1 MKKIYFLLMMVM
13 VSVGVWGQ
21 IYQHDFGT
29 TAITTKPYTGVPTI
43 LDANLSSSSWT
54 TSAAAFGGLAGN
66 GGTPSQSLSLTNSS
80 GTPTFTLTFN
90 VAAGFQVDVS
100 SFNFWRVRSNTG
112 AQNWAMT
119 INGISV
125 GSGTIPTTGATLG
138 TTLVS
143 NVVSG
148 LTGTVTVVITFSGA
162 SGSGTCRVDDFTLNG
177 SVTSISIPIPT
188 TTSINPSSA
197 TAGGAGFSLTVNGTN
212 FVNGVSTVRWNGS
225 DRTTAFVSSTELTA
239 TINAADIAAAGSAT
253 VTVLNTGNPTESN
266 GQTFTINAGGTPL
279 ITVSTTA
286 LTSFGAVV
294 APGNSAERTY
304 TVEGTNLGG
313 NITIQAPAGVEIS
326 LTSNTYT
333 GTTGNSIPLTPSSGT
348 VLTTNIYARFSPA
361 TATGFLNA
369 NITHTS
375 PSATQRNVNVTGF
388 AVVASP
394 TLQSSITIGAISN
407 TTIDLTLSGGD
418 GLARLVVAKQGSAV
432 DVDPADGPV
441 YFDGGG
447 IFTNG
452 TDLGGGNFVVFDGAG
467 TTVNVTGLTAG
478 TTYHFAVYSYNSAGP
493 GTINYLTPGGVN
505 NAATTS
511 PPLGVQLA
519 LANTSYKINF
529 DNTLAESNTG
539 SFNGANINT
548 SGSSG
553 SLNSNAWAIN
563 DIASTGAATFGTTY
577 PLGTG
582 LQNPGFSTA
591 SNFFGMNIG
600 LGNVALGIQPTGAYF
615 SPGNVTLRIQNRTGS
630 VLTKLNLSYILYVV
644 NDQARSNSFNFA
656 YSTDN
661 SLYNNQ
667 ATLDYTS
674 TVAIQNT
681 DLRAQYRS
689 TEITGLSIPDQG
701 FIYLRWY
708 GDDVAG
714 TGSRDEFAL
723 DDIDIIANSTS
734 VIPTISGS
742 PENVVI
748 NTNTNAGGD
757 ITIASDLNLVNGLL
771 TLGNNNLT
779 TLTITGGSATSYIR
793 TNGSGALTVNNITTG
808 KTLPIGNA
816 KYNPLII
823 ENGSGHNWT
832 AKVDDGITADGGF
845 TTDKAVLVTW
855 DITPSINPTAAPADI
870 TFQFDEAATPTGQT
884 GVNFS
889 TGTNVQA
896 WRRPSGAWLTTGAP
910 AAVNTTVP
918 NAATVKILG
927 LSNFSPFG
935 LSSIDGPLP
944 VKFGNVKAYQQGNG
958 IKVDW
963 SNLTESGVV
972 NYTIERSANGQLF
985 TPLGTVNPTA
995 NNSNRADYSYFDAAP
1010 LTGINFYRIQ
1020 SLEVDGKKLFSTIVR
1035 VSTKAGQTDITI
1047 YPNPVSGNRVS
1058 FQATALPK
1066 GQYMVRV
1073 TNAAGQQVMSKSLL
1087 HTGGSVTEVLELPAT
1102 IKTGMYNILLSGADI
1117 KLTKTFIIR

>member
-1 MKKIYFLLMMVM
+1 
-13 VSVGVWGQ
+13 
-21 IYQHDFGT
+21 
-29 TAITTKPYTGVPTI
+29 
-43 LDANLSSSSWT
+43 
-54 TSAAAFGGLAGN
+54 
-66 GGTPSQSLSLTNSS
+66 
-80 GTPTFTLTFN
+80 
-90 VAAGFQVDVS
+90 
-100 SFNFWRVRSNTG
+100 
-112 AQNWAMT
+112 
-119 INGISV
+119 
-125 GSGTIPTTGATLG
+125 
-138 TTLVS
+138 
-143 NVVSG
+143 
-148 LTGTVTVVITFSGA
+148 
-162 SGSGTCRVDDFTLNG
+162 
-177 SVTSISIPIPT
+177 
-188 TTSINPSSA
+188 
-197 TAGGAGFSLTVNGTN
+197 
-212 FVNGVSTVRWNGS
+212 
-225 DRTTAFVSSTELTA
+225 
-239 TINAADIAAAGSAT
+239 
-253 VTVLNTGNPTESN
+253 
-266 GQTFTINAGGTPL
+266 
-279 ITVSTTA
+279 
-286 LTSFGAVV
+286 
-294 APGNSAERTY
+294 
-304 TVEGTNLGG
+304 
-313 NITIQAPAGVEIS
+313 
-326 LTSNTYT
+326 
-333 GTTGNSIPLTPSSGT
+333 
-348 VLTTNIYARFSPA
+348 
-361 TATGFLNA
+361 
-369 NITHTS
+369 
-375 PSATQRNVNVTGF
+375 
-388 AVVASP
+388 
-394 TLQSSITIGAISN
+394 
-407 TTIDLTLSGGD
+407 
-418 GLARLVVAKQGSAV
+418 QGSAV

-582 LQNPGFSTA
+582 LQNPGLSTA

-600 LGNVALGIQPTGAYF
+600 LGNVALGIQPTAAYF

-714 TGSRDEFAL
+714 GGSRDEFAL

-855 DITPSINPTAAPADI
+855 DITPSVNPTAAPADI

-1102 IKTGMYNILLSGADI
+1102 IKTGMYNILLSGAD
-1117 KLTKTFIIR
+1117 

>member
-1 MKKIYFLLMMVM
+1 MMVM